1 MIQFLLLLK
10 QTKDA
15 TDRGTSLDLNGPYVR
30 LGVYGDMIH
39 RHNESES
46 LSWTLAMELAKDLAL
61 VDPTGR
67 RSATITRSRDL
78 TLESEVHA
86 RNQGAVSTRLVY
98 RLGDMAFSLAAKG
111 SGESEFELEAEG
123 GGFRFVRTQ
132 GRPWQ
137 LPRPIKSYAYPDQA
151 RTYFQNASF
160 LADIEAAYEEQMDDV
175 FYLGPLRDYPQ
186 RDYLWARSR
195 PQDVGAR
202 GEKAI
207 DAILAATAAGELRNV
222 KGTSKN
228 W

>member
-1 MIQFLLLLK
+1 MLGRLAFKRFKSWPEADIKFGRITGLFGTNSSGKTSLIQFLLLLK

-137 LPRPIKSYAYPDQA
+137 LPRPIKS
-151 RTYFQNASF
+151 
-160 LADIEAAYEEQMDDV
+160 
-175 FYLGPLRDYPQ
+175 LRIS
-186 RDYLWARSR
+186 RSSENLLSECLVSCR
-195 PQDVGAR
+195 H
-202 GEKAI
+202 
-207 DAILAATAAGELRNV
+207 
-222 KGTSKN
+222 
-228 W
+228 